1 MGYLDLE
8 TNFEDA
14 AKTFLE
20 TATGLPASSFYASL
34 DQDTFVSPRLSIRAE
49 IGAAED
55 PPTVVAGDVLEYTQ
69 YNLNLSISIV
79 SDASI
84 DGTQTS
90 HRGYREAVRGAMLLN
105 AANWTSTDGNGD
117 PILPFYE
124 VKYMRPAGSDFEV
137 DGDLAVST
145 LTYEIKFTINADE
158 FTEGTPI

>member
-20 TATGLPASSFYASL
+20 TATGLAASSFYASL

-49 IGAAED
+49 IGSAED
-55 PPTVVAGDVLEYTQ
+55 PPTIVDGDVLEYTQ
-69 YNLNLSISIV
+69 YNMNLSISIV
-79 SDASI
+79 SDAAVS
-84 DGTQTS
+84 GTQTN
-90 HRGYREAVRGAMLLN
+90 HRSYREKVREAMLLN

-124 VKYMRPAGSDFEV
+124 VKYMRPSGSDFEV
-137 DGDLAVST
+137 DGDLAIST
-145 LTYEIKFTINADE
+145 LTFEIKFTIKASQ
-158 FTEGTPI
+158 F

>member
-14 AKTFLE
+14 AKIFLE
-20 TATGLPASSFYASL
+20 TATGLSASSFYASL
-34 DQDTFVSPRLSIRAE
+34 DQETFVSPRLSIRAE

-69 YNLNLSISIV
+69 YNLTLSISII

-84 DGTQTS
+84 DGTQTN
-90 HRGYREAVRGAMLLN
+90 HRSYREQVREAMLLN
-105 AANWTSTDGNGD
+105 AANWTTTDGVGD

-124 VKYMRPAGSDFEV
+124 VKYMRPAGSDFDV

-145 LTYEIKFTINADE
+145 LSFDMKFTIKSNQ
-158 FTEGTPI
+158 F